1 MKEDVTSENGTI
13 MEIQHM
19 EPETM
24 ETHTPAEPYRYAL
37 EVNRGFFEENSI
49 DIGDKVKIPDRYK

>member
-1 MKEDVTSENGTI
+1 